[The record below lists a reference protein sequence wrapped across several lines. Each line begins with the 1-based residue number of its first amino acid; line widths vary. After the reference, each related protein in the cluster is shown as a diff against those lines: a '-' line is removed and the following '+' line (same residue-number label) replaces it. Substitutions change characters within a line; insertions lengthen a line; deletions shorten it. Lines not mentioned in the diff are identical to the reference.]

1 MLLRWFLVNG
11 TPNERMFNQ
20 SKIRERIALERSKIE
35 RLFYQFFYYLK
46 VVQFT
51 IFTISRLWTDRNFPS
66 MRR

>member
-20 SKIRERIALERSKIE
+20 SKIREPIALERSKIE